1 MEPGRVFWHRDLGLL
16 TRGFRDL
23 GHDAWLVVH
32 PAKLRPRESKV
43 RSEAGPPPPIPTS
56 AAFNIK
62 HPTSKFLDEPVLWV
76 SPSEVRDPSW
86 WQSQTPDLVV
96 LGLWTRPKYDSIRR
110 ASLSATPRI
119 IERADSDGM
128 RTASCGLGT
137 YARRRYDYFRDRTY
151 RWPAIFSIPGS
162 VLYSLASVLATPW
175 VEFRLART
183 LRLLPALAVETP
195 EATRLWKNLATK
207 LRADAGRIH
216 CIPHPIQTELF
227 FPDPKRE
234 KRNRII
240 AVGRWESYQKNLPL
254 LLRTL
259 RSFLGK
265 NQTWEALVVGTGL
278 PPDSPHPRIRFSPP
292 LDPAALASEMRSS
305 KIFLS
310 SSHYESFGLA
320 AAEALACGCLSV
332 GPKGLSSTEYFRSLT
347 GMKPPRDDDLEAE
360 LEQVAAYVNQG
371 LSPAAEGL
379 LLARAALAPEKIAAA
394 LAERI

>member
-1 MEPGRVFWHRDLGLL
+1 LGLL

-32 PAKLRPRESKV
+32 PAFKTPSK
-43 RSEAGPPPPIPTS
+43 
-56 AAFNIK
+56 IK
-62 HPTSKFLDEPVLWV
+62 HLKSTIAKDPVIWA
-76 SPSEVRDPSW
+76 SGSDVRNPSW
-86 WQSQTPDLVV
+86 WQKLKPDVV
-96 LGLWTRPKYDSIRR
+96 ILGLWTRPKYDSIRR
-110 ASLSATPRI
+110 AALSATPRV

-128 RTASCGLGT
+128 RTASCGLRT

-162 VLYSLASVLATPW
+162 VFYSLASVLATPW

-234 KRNRII
+234 KRNRIM

-265 NQTWEALVVGTGL
+265 NQTWDALVVGTGL

-310 SSHYESFGLA
+310 SSRYKSFGLA
-320 AAEALACGCLSV
+320 AAEALACGCVLAANWGHPWAPTHSV
-332 GPKGLSSTEYFRSLT
+332 GHRKAELLQRLAACAHAGVWGDDKPSWTKGLA
-347 GMKPPRDDDLEAE
+347 PAE
-360 LEQVAAYVNQG
+360 VASQF
-371 LSPAAEGL
+371 LKL
-379 LLARAALAPEKIAAA
+379 
-394 LAERI
+394 